1 MTTTQPNSSSR
12 HLKKTL
18 RLFAKVVIGILLLI
32 ILVFIL
38 IQTPPVQ
45 NFARKKIQSWLST
58 KLDTRVSIGKLYIG
72 FPNTVSL
79 QNVYVE
85 DRQKDTLLYGG
96 KLAVDISLF
105 KLISNELENITA
117 KVNRQLPDTTFN
129 FQFIIDA
136 FAPANAKKTTTTE
149 SAAMKMAIKSVL
161 LNKVRVLYKD
171 VITGNDMDI
180 WINDLTTRI
189 DVFDPTTMTYD
200 VPDIHVNGLRARIY
214 QTKPLVTDKPLAE
227 HMAEAAA
234 PIILNLKFKDIVLEG
249 IDLDYRNDV

>member
-72 FPNTVSL
+72 FPNSVSL
-79 QNVYVE
+79 QNVYIE

-96 KLAVDISLF
+96 RLAVDISLF
-105 KLISNELENITA
+105 KLISSELEINEIQLENITA
-117 KVNRQLPDTTFN
+117 KVKRQLPDTTFN

-136 FAPANAKKTTTTE
+136 FAPADAKKTTTTE

-171 VITGNDMDI
+171 VITGNDM
-180 WINDLTTRI
+180 
-189 DVFDPTTMTYD
+189 
-200 VPDIHVNGLRARIY
+200 
-214 QTKPLVTDKPLAE
+214 
-227 HMAEAAA
+227 
-234 PIILNLKFKDIVLEG
+234 
-249 IDLDYRNDV
+249 